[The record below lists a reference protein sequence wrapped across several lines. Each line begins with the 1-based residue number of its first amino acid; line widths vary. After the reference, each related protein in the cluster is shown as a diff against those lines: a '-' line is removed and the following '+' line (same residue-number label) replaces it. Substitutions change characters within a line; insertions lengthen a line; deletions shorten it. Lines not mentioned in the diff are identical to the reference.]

1 VCLLA
6 TDVHRN
12 LVRQHR
18 TLFIGEDGRMSLAIT
33 VNGSHVRLGGAVDMT
48 TAPSLRDELTDL
60 INAAG
65 PGGEVRL
72 DFGEVSLLD
81 SSGLSALLGAHKLAS
96 ALGGRLLLAALPRHV
111 ERTLSITG
119 LDAVLNVTG

>member
-1 VCLLA
+1 VSLLA
-6 TDVHRN
+6 AELHRN

-18 TLFIGEDGRMSLAIT
+18 TPFISEDERMSLAIT

-60 INAAG
+60 INAAV

-72 DFGEVSLLD
+72 ELGEVSLLD

-96 ALGGRLLLAALPRHV
+96 ALDVRLLLAGLPRHV
-111 ERTLSITG
+111 ERMLSITG
-119 LDAVLNVTG
+119 LDAVLHVTR